1 MENINFNLL
10 LDGMNYFNKYN
21 RYLNISLFDDPIIKE
36 EAQIFNDRIFIQ
48 VKILTSS
55 SFQSF

>member
-48 VKILTSS
+48 VKILTTF